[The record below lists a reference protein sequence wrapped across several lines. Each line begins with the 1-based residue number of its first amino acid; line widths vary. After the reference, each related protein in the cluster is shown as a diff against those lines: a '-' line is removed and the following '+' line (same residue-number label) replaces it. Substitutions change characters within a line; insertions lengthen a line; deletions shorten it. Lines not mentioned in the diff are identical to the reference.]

1 MEIELVNVMAYKLPK
16 EALDCLRP
24 LALAANHKDVISD
37 SALLVW
43 TVIEAWER
51 EQARQHNT

>member
-43 TVIEAWER
+43 TVIEAWDRER
-51 EQARQHNT
+51 NKQNNT